1 MKGEKVKRI
10 LTLLFVGFFVFGCT
24 PKGNTESNVIAKV
37 NNAQITKDDFLRE
50 MSRIPDWAKERFS
63 GKEGKEQFLDEL
75 IKRELLYQEAE
86 RLGLGKDKE
95 FLEKVEEFKRMTLL
109 STLLKKEVEDKAVVS
124 DAEIKEYYDKNPQ
137 EFKTDQVRASHILVE
152 KEDEAKGIIERLK
165 KGEDFSKLAES
176 LSKDP
181 GSASK
186 GGDLGF
192 FGRGRMIPEFEE
204 VAFSLKPGEIS
215 QQPLKTRFGYHIIKV
230 TERKEG
236 SLLPLENVKDKING
250 KLVSEKQRRLFE
262 SLIEKLTKEA
272 KIEKKIDELN
282 SITPPQHNP

>member
-1 MKGEKVKRI
+1 MKGEEVKRI

-215 QQPLKTRFGYHIIKV
+215 QPLKTRFGYHIIKV

-282 SITPPQHNP
+282 SINPPQHNP

>member
-1 MKGEKVKRI
+1 MKGEEVKRI

>member
-1 MKGEKVKRI
+1 MKGEEVKRI

-282 SITPPQHNP
+282 SINPLQHNP

>member
-1 MKGEKVKRI
+1 MKGEEVKRI

-282 SITPPQHNP
+282 SINPPQHNP